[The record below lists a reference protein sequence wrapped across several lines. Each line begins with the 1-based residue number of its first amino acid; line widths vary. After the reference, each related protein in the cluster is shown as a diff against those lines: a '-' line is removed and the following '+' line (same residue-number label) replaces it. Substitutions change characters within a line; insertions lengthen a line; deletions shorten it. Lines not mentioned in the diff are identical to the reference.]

1 MNAVWI
7 LVLVL
12 GSGFDD
18 ARSSR
23 FVDAVR
29 SAHGASTTQECEAAA
44 RAFEALLDAEFDS
57 AEVRFN
63 AGNAWLAADQLGRA
77 IAQYETAT
85 RMRPRDAAI
94 AANLALARRRAG
106 QVEPEVDP
114 LDSIVFWQRWLSYAE
129 KARVTVIGLVFA
141 FGALCIATWTGRRA
155 WRRVGLVG
163 LALVAVF
170 AVGLVRD
177 VVEHEWTTRG
187 VVARNGEI
195 ARKGAAAEFAAAF
208 NEPLPEGTTFRVL
221 EQRPEWIHV
230 EIDGGLDAW
239 LPRAAVAF
247 IGSN

>member
-1 MNAVWI
+1 MNAVWM

-12 GSGFDD
+12 GSGLDD

-23 FVDAVR
+23 FVDAVH
-29 SAHGASTTQECEAAA
+29 SARIASTTQECEAAA
-44 RAFEALLDAEFDS
+44 RSFEALLDEDFDS

-63 AGNAWLAADQLGRA
+63 AGNAWLAAGRLGHA
-77 IAQYETAT
+77 IAQYEAAADL
-85 RMRPRDAAI
+85 RPRDAAI
-94 AANLALARRRAG
+94 TANLALARRRAG
-106 QVEPEVDP
+106 LVEPEVDP

-129 KARVTVIGLVFA
+129 KARITVIGLVLA
-141 FGALCIATWTGRRA
+141 FGALCIATWSGRRA

-170 AVGLVRD
+170 AVALVRD
-177 VVEHEWTTRG
+177 VIAHEFTLRG

-195 ARKGAAAEFAAAF
+195 ARKGAATEFAAAF

-221 EQRPEWIHV
+221 EQRPEWIHL
-230 EIDGGLDAW
+230 ELDGGLDGW
-239 LPRAAVAF
+239 LPREAVAL